1 MLSKRSVLYLKKG
14 FLAYSTKFV
23 PSITDFE
30 ILIQHYSEVHKVND
44 DIILL
49 ASHILQKTWTWRNMH
64 YIFIYLSKTVF
75 VLLSPK
81 YSLGTMD

>member
-1 MLSKRSVLYLKKG
+1 MLSKHSVYLKKG

-30 ILIQHYSEVHKVND
+30 ILIHHYSEVHKVND

-49 ASHILQKTWTWRNMH
+49 ASHSSKTWAWRNMH
-64 YIFIYLSKTVF
+64 DIFICLSKTVF